1 MRLPDPGLL
10 ARLAAGLERP
20 ILLLTLAPE
29 RPGAMDLIRWAHGRG
44 MLMAMG
50 HSAADAAVVEAAA
63 AAGVRLSTHLG
74 NALPRMQPKFLNPM
88 MAQLAEDR
96 LVASFIADG
105 IHVPPP
111 VLKVLLRAKGLD
123 RAVLVTDATA
133 AASAPPGLFGFAGM
147 AIEGAAD
154 GSVRDSGERAA
165 GRLWPVPGPSGAQPR
180 RLGDRACRP
189 GGQAGIGPAGFPA
202 GAGAGGTRRA
212 AGGGQRGLVGG
223 TLPDRCASGRDRAS
237 ALFRLLPD
245 LISQCGMSTTVSRRK
260 RVVPPRVE
268 GSRQQGGCPTMIR
281 SLAVAAALSLAPCVT
296 LAQNPQ
302 PAAPGAPPLP
312 LAPPTAEVSPPE
324 QIAPGPNNPGTSGT
338 EGMSPGRSGTFSEKL
353 SRQQGTLYQP
363 P

>member
-1 MRLPDPGLL
+1 MQTAGLLDLQVNGFAGVDFNNAALTADALEYALHAMLATGVTACLPTVISAAEDVMAVRLAALDRAVAGSRLGRLMVPGYHLEGPFLSTEPGYAGCHPAAAMRLPDPGLL

-50 HSAADAAVVEAAA
+50 HTAADAAVVEAAA

-111 VLKVLLRAKGLD
+111 MLKVLLRAKGLD

-154 GSVRDSGERAA
+154 GSVRIPGSERLAGSGLCLDRAVRNLVGWGIAPAGPAVRLASDRPASLLAPALEAHGVRLAA
-165 GRLWPVPGPSGAQPR
+165 GSVVWSEALYPTVVRLDGIELRPCSG
-180 RLGDRACRP
+180 
-189 GGQAGIGPAGFPA
+189 
-202 GAGAGGTRRA
+202 
-212 AGGGQRGLVGG
+212 
-223 TLPDRCASGRDRAS
+223 
-237 ALFRLLPD
+237 
-245 LISQCGMSTTVSRRK
+245 
-260 RVVPPRVE
+260 
-268 GSRQQGGCPTMIR
+268 
-281 SLAVAAALSLAPCVT
+281 
-296 LAQNPQ
+296 
-302 PAAPGAPPLP
+302 
-312 LAPPTAEVSPPE
+312 
-324 QIAPGPNNPGTSGT
+324 
-338 EGMSPGRSGTFSEKL
+338 
-353 SRQQGTLYQP
+353 
-363 P
+363 